1 MTSILAGIAVKLAR
15 SLVHIQQVTCATVRY
30 QLPMLSVS
38 EINTLPNAQLL
49 NQLSLSIDA
58 AIAAVKAPSGR
69 YQATSRC
76 HGTIAALM
84 TLSVRHQ
91 GQS

>member
-1 MTSILAGIAVKLAR
+1 MANYWAKMTSILAGIAVKLAR

-49 NQLSLSIDA
+49 NQLNMSMLQLHVYVIQRDY
-58 AIAAVKAPSGR
+58 IHDVHM
-69 YQATSRC
+69 
-76 HGTIAALM
+76 HGFM
-84 TLSVRHQ
+84 
-91 GQS
+91 